1 MIVPKLVS
9 MQVSGNTSVQ
19 QVLRAYQTSQTAQ
32 VETQVA
38 LLKKTL
44 DSQKEEAAN
53 LLKLIEGKGQNV
65 DIRV

>member
-1 MIVPKLVS
+1 

>member
-9 MQVSGNTSVQ
+9 MQVSGNASVQ

>member
-32 VETQVA
+32 AETQVA